1 MPNFRRPT
9 LAVIVPAT
17 DRPPTLERCLAA
29 LERSSEPPD
38 ELIVVTDP
46 PGRGPAGARNDGA
59 ARTRSE
65 LLAFVDADV
74 AVEPQALARLRAAFA
89 ADPALAA
96 AFGAYDESPADPG
109 AVSRFRNLLH
119 HHVHSDAAG
128 PAETFWAG
136 LGAVRR
142 LDFVAV
148 GGFDAERYDDASVED
163 IELGMRL
170 RRSGASIVLDPR
182 VRGTHLK
189 RWSLGSMVS
198 TDARRRGVPWMR
210 LQLEAGRMGSSL
222 NLGWRHRLSAAAAL
236 AAALA
241 AAVRRPRASL
251 TALAGMVA
259 LNLRFYA
266 LLRRHGG
273 TSLALVGV
281 PLHFIHHLTGVC
293 AAAVAVGAQVRDREL
308 EAAR

>member
-1 MPNFRRPT
+1 MPNFRPPS

-17 DRPPTLERCLAA
+17 DSPPTLERCLDA

-59 ARTRSE
+59 AKASSE

-74 AVEPQALARLRAAFA
+74 AVDPEALARLRAAFA
-89 ADPALAA
+89 DDPALAA
-96 AFGAYDESPADPG
+96 AFGAYDDAPADPG

-119 HHVHSDAAG
+119 HHVHTDAAG
-128 PAETFWAG
+128 PAATFWAG

-142 LDFVAV
+142 PDFVAA
-148 GGFDAERYDDASVED
+148 GGFDAERYTEASVED

-170 RRSGASIVLDPR
+170 RRSGASIVLDPW

-189 RWSLGSMVS
+189 RWSLSSMVS
-198 TDARRRGVPWMR
+198 TDMWRRGVPWMR
-210 LQLEAGRMGSSL
+210 LQLEAGRIEGSL
-222 NLGWRHRLSAAAAL
+222 NLGWRHRLSALAAL

-241 AAVRRPRASL
+241 AIARRPGAAVA
-251 TALAGMVA
+251 ALAGMVA

-266 LLRRHGG
+266 LLRRRGG
-273 TSLALVGV
+273 ASLALIGV
-281 PLHFIHHLTGVC
+281 PLHLVHHLTAAC
-293 AAAVAVGAQVRDREL
+293 AAATAVGAHALARGRGTDR
-308 EAAR
+308 

>member
-1 MPNFRRPT
+1 MPNFRPPS

-17 DRPPTLERCLAA
+17 DSPPTLERCLAA

-38 ELIVVTDP
+38 ELIVVSDP

-59 ARTRSE
+59 AQADSE

-74 AVEPQALARLRAAFA
+74 AVDPEALARLRGAFS

-96 AFGAYDESPADPG
+96 AFGAYDDSPADPG
-109 AVSRFRNLLH
+109 AVSTFRNLLH
-119 HHVHSDAAG
+119 HHVHTDAAG

-142 LDFVAV
+142 PDFVAA
-148 GGFDAERYDDASVED
+148 GGFDAERYADASVED

-170 RRSGASIVLDPR
+170 RRSGARILLDPG
-182 VRGTHLK
+182 VTGTHLK

-198 TDARRRGVPWMR
+198 TDMWRRGVPWMR
-210 LQLEAGRMGSSL
+210 LQLEAGRIAGSL

-241 AAVRRPRASL
+241 ALARRPAAAL
-251 TALAGMVA
+251 AALAGMVA
-259 LNLRFYA
+259 LNVRFYA
-266 LLRRHGG
+266 LLRRRGG
-273 TSLALVGV
+273 ASLALIGV
-281 PLHFIHHLTGVC
+281 PLHLVHLLTAVC
-293 AAAVAVGAQVRDREL
+293 AVATAVGAHAL
-308 EAAR
+308 ARGVGR